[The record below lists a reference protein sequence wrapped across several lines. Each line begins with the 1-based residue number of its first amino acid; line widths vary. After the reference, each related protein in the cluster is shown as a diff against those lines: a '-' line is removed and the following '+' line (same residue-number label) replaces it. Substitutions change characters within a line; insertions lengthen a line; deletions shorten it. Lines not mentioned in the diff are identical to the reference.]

1 MATRSGF
8 KNGKCRKYV
17 WIRNMLMSGWLTLL
31 FLAGTVRGQGP
42 AEQDAAT
49 KAVLK
54 VTNAHFTR
62 GQRYPSNYLTV
73 FSDRRAECDTV
84 EWSGQE
90 AHVVKSKILTPEEFE
105 HLTSILSDP
114 ELLGIKSRYESR
126 RIILDSWMEWDVG
139 IQRAGDFQKIAII
152 NFSPTPYLQRT
163 DIEPYPFALL
173 RLGCFVWKLRDDV
186 YGDEPGARDVFCQ
199 KALHSQVSAP
209 PIHVDPHVEEL
220 RLTRQ
225 MMPVYPEAAET
236 ADIEGTVLFH
246 VVIGKDGVVKS
257 VDYVS
262 GPRILVR
269 SATAALKE
277 WRYKPTVDGGVPVE
291 VDTTVSLVFSL
302 PH

>member
-62 GQRYPSNYLTV
+62 GQSYPSNYLTV

-163 DIEPYPFALL
+163 DIEPILSLYCDWVALCGSYVMTYTETSRGPVMSSVKRLFTLKYL
-173 RLGCFVWKLRDDV
+173 R
-186 YGDEPGARDVFCQ
+186 
-199 KALHSQVSAP
+199 
-209 PIHVDPHVEEL
+209 
-220 RLTRQ
+220 
-225 MMPVYPEAAET
+225 
-236 ADIEGTVLFH
+236 
-246 VVIGKDGVVKS
+246 
-257 VDYVS
+257 
-262 GPRILVR
+262 PRSTLILM
-269 SATAALKE
+269 SKNC
-277 WRYKPTVDGGVPVE
+277 G
-291 VDTTVSLVFSL
+291 
-302 PH
+302 